1 MQRHR
6 MIEEFR
12 RDTDSVLFG
21 TDSFWEGVDV
31 AGDNLSCVI
40 IDKLPF
46 AHPDDP
52 VLQARINKIVE
63 NGGNSFFDY
72 QLPKAIIALKQGVGR
87 LIRSET
93 DKGILVICDKRI
105 MTKGYGRQ
113 FINSLPKMNKTS
125 HKEKIYDSFSK
136 I

>member
-1 MQRHR
+1 M
-6 MIEEFR
+6 
-12 RDTDSVLFG
+12 
-21 TDSFWEGVDV
+21 DV

-46 AHPDDP
+46 AHPDNP
-52 VLQARINKIVE
+52 VLQARINKITE
-63 NGGNSFFDY
+63 EGKNSFFEY
-72 QLPKAIIALKQGVGR
+72 QLPKAIITLKQGIGR

-105 MTKGYGRQ
+105 ITKAYGRM
-113 FINSLPKMNKTS
+113 FINSLPNMSKTTDRQ
-125 HKEKIYDSFSK
+125 KIVSSFQR